1 MRQRPLRIGII
12 GLGFASTY
20 TIPALA
26 ANERVAIS
34 AASDLRPTAREH
46 FERQFGGETFERVAD
61 LCANPNVDA
70 VYISTPPELHAEHA
84 IAAAEAGKHIIVEKP
99 MAITQEQCEAM
110 IAAADRAGVV
120 LMVGHTHA
128 YDPPIRAMRSLV
140 KSGGLGPL
148 AMMHTWNY
156 TDLFYRARTAWEMDT
171 ARGGGVVWV
180 QAPHQVDILR
190 LIGGGLVRSVR
201 AMTGAWEE
209 TRPTE
214 GNLVAYLELEDG
226 TPATLVYSGYAHF
239 DTGELHYWIG
249 ERGQP
254 RDPASHAK
262 SQAEYVAR
270 LEAGV
275 DEESLREARRYGG
288 NAVPSETHAGLHQ
301 HQHFFGLTVVSCQ
314 HADLRQSPYGLS
326 MYGPEG
332 KQEIEVEGD
341 PSGFTTMIDEFC
353 DAVVFKTAPLHDG
366 AWGAATV
373 EVCLALLQSARERRE
388 IMLTHQS
395 PVHD

>member
-1 MRQRPLRIGII
+1 MRQRPLRIGIV

-26 ANERVAIS
+26 ANPRVNVAG
-34 AASDLRPTAREH
+34 AADLRPAAREH
-46 FERQFGGETFERVAD
+46 FERQFGGATFERVED
-61 LCANPNVDA
+61 LCASPDIDA
-70 VYISTPPELHAEHA
+70 VYISTPSALHAEHA
-84 IAAAEAGKHIIVEKP
+84 VIAAEHGKHIIVEKP
-99 MAITQEQCEAM
+99 MAVSQEQCDAM
-110 IAAADRAGVV
+110 VAAAERAGVI
-120 LMVGHTHA
+120 LMVGHSHA

-148 AMMHTWNY
+148 VMMQTWNY
-156 TDLFYRARTAWEMDT
+156 TDLFYRARTGWEMDT
-171 ARGGGVVWV
+171 ARGGGVVWI
-180 QAPHQVDILR
+180 QAPHQVDMLR
-190 LIGGGLVRSVR
+190 LIGGGIVRSVR

-214 GNLVAYLELEDG
+214 GNYVAYLEFEDG

-262 SQAEYVAR
+262 SQAEYLAR
-270 LEAGV
+270 LEADV
-275 DEESLREARRYGG
+275 DEEALREARRFGG
-288 NAVPSETHAGLHQ
+288 SSVPSETHSGLHQ
-301 HQHFFGLTVVSCQ
+301 HQHFFGLTLVSCQ

-353 DAVVFKTAPLHDG
+353 DAVVFKTPPLHDG
-366 AWGAATV
+366 RWGAATI
-373 EVCLALLQSARERRE
+373 EVCLGILQSARERRE
-388 IMLTHQS
+388 IVLTHQV
-395 PVHD
+395 PVRD